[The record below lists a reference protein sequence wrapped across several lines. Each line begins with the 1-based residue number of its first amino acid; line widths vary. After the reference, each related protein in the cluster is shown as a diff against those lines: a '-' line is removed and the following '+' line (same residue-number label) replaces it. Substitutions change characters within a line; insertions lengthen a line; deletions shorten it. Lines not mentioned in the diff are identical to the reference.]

1 MCTRGCESA
10 SGGSGEKERKTEAKK
25 KEVEVESETS
35 ATEKKIEKNR
45 QILLYPLHSSL
56 NPSACFCCGRVQ
68 LNNASI
74 YRLKVSLSKKK
85 AALTLALNA
94 RMRAAPIPSTEEDD
108 DEDAEM
114 IASEAASK
122 SMAARL
128 GMNLSYCCR

>member
-1 MCTRGCESA
+1 MRA
-10 SGGSGEKERKTEAKK
+10 QAGEAGRKKERRKQK